1 MKFMKKTFFSFKHFV
16 TLALG
21 LTMSVGAF
29 AGGVLGSD
37 GVNGAV
43 SLSVDKTSL
52 SVNDVVVLTATVSGM
67 TDDTGV
73 GKSKGDCKYTITIPT
88 GVTQQKAPETSLTN
102 DLTDKG
108 ESGNGTYNHG
118 SYTATTVG
126 TYKFGLT
133 VETGSAGNDGVAVS
147 FCPSA
152 PTNLKASN
160 ITPTTMD
167 LSWDAGAQAVTY
179 IVSVNGVE
187 YPEQKETSL
196 SLKNLPSATK
206 QQISIVSK
214 NGDLKSVSSLTG
226 SFSTLAQPQFT
237 MSSVETL
244 NVKLGNNQQQTISV
258 SAANLASDV
267 SLALSTNGGYSIQ
280 DNVSIISKET
290 STLDLILNFVADKIG
305 NFVGT
310 LKATTQYL
318 ADVVIDFSATVSP
331 EVVALNEVA
340 EENVYSSGCTL
351 TWNAIAGAT
360 SYVINVYDANGQA
373 VDGNENV
380 EVDGSATSYEVEN
393 LLPEANYT
401 ITICAKGEGGFV
413 SETSEP
419 ISIRTKKGPVITYV
433 PLSKFSQSVNEKVVK
448 TLYLEGAN
456 LTQDISVSISG
467 EGFSIEEQ
475 SLSQTSSSVKVA
487 FFPTSLGTYEGQIT
501 VSSPEFA
508 NKVIPLSGEACPEA
522 TIALEATDLAI
533 SSFVAN
539 WTAVDNAD
547 RYLLTLKRG
556 SEVIF
561 ENREVVSTNY
571 KVTGCSIG
579 EEYTYSVKVVKNDVS
594 SNKSNDIVVVMP
606 KALVVNESV
615 KDKSIYLNWNN
626 VASSAIYILEL
637 YNNSLDL
644 IATEQTSSYSYE
656 FEGLS
661 ANTAYTYNV
670 IAKIG
675 EEQIELGQKS
685 VRTKSSTYGE
695 QVGNS
700 DFELWDNE
708 SNKSAEPQNWNGFM
722 TAGGQYAGTAAA
734 QCMNSTTD
742 VRPGAVA
749 GSKGVYL
756 YSYKAAGI
764 AEANGNLTVGKINA
778 GAMSA
783 KDQANHNA
791 TIPNNEAFSETMTSR
806 PDSITAW
813 VKLMTNDVNARI
825 SAIIHD
831 DFSFEDPSREEDMK
845 HVVGEAKLNYARV
858 NDKSGNATWQR
869 LSVPFDYATYAS
881 LKLDPKYI
889 LITFTTN
896 ATPGGAAAQV
906 YVDDMALIYKPTLS
920 IADLTKKQ
928 YVGGDV
934 ISLDYSIE
942 GSMSVYNINAEANVV
957 RLELSDA
964 NGSFANPTILTSMKT
979 NYGGTLVGTL
989 PTTLEDGD
997 NYHLRV
1003 VTTNYPMTKEYA
1015 TSISI
1020 RNTPKAPVAI
1030 DATNVS
1036 AVSFTANWKDV
1047 EGATSYEVTVLDNK
1061 REVVATVVTTE
1072 TSATFKGLKSE
1083 TNYSY
1088 TVKVNSSYVTSDS
1101 SNEITLMT
1109 AGGGTITYDGTVN
1122 FSAKNTT
1129 STVSIQ
1135 GIGLVEGEKIY
1146 ITLNDGS
1153 GLFSVD
1159 TSTLPIEGGEI
1170 KVTFN
1175 PSVVG
1180 VHSATVVLKSKL
1192 VNPSVVIPLT
1202 GVVYPSETTTTEA
1215 SEVGLYSFT
1224 ANWSA
1229 VEGADSYDLIIK
1241 ENGTQILNPKGLTST
1256 SYVVENL
1263 KPNTTYTYSVVV
1275 NQNGVSSESSSEQT
1289 VTTLALPVID
1299 NLVIGDLG
1307 TAFFGGEAISKTF
1320 TLSGSNLTEQ
1330 ISAVVSDTENF
1341 SVAVEGNQLT
1351 VSYKPVAVK
1360 DYSAKLTLSHANAT
1374 PVEIAISG
1382 KTALSAPV
1390 VGVATDITNK
1400 SATLSWNDVP
1410 GAMSYMVFV
1419 TRVDDNAPVGNPI
1432 SAESTTCSL
1441 SVARAN
1447 YNKKLSYY
1455 VQAIAGDVRSE
1466 ESDLSQFQ
1474 LFSAA
1479 KLSDATNITETGF
1492 TANFSASA
1500 VAGVAY
1506 KVVVLNENGVEVF
1519 SQTTT
1524 ETSIDVTGLTTNATY
1539 TYTVTTICEGNEQIS
1554 AVSSIQLISASTILE
1569 ATNITETGF
1578 TANFSASAVAG
1589 VEYKVVV
1596 LDENGV
1602 EVFSQT
1608 TTETSIEVTNLKPE
1622 TTYTYT
1628 IATIVG
1634 GNEQVSASATITTD
1648 VAPIEPDPSTSVE
1661 NAEVE
1666 NLVVYPNPTV
1676 DVINVKGVNVRQAV
1690 VYSNVGQQLMNVQS
1704 AQSIDVSTLPAGVY
1718 QLIIVSEE
1726 GTSRSVSFMK
1736 K

>member
-1 MKFMKKTFFSFKHFV
+1 MKKTFFSFKHLV

-21 LTMSVGAF
+21 LTMSVGSVF
-29 AGGVLGSD
+29 GSS
-37 GVNGAV
+37 GTNGTV

-52 SVNDVVVLTATVSGM
+52 SVNDVVVLTATVSEM
-67 TDDTGV
+67 TNGTLG
-73 GKSKGDCKYTITIPT
+73 GSNGDCKYTITIPT
-88 GVTQQKAPETSLTN
+88 GVTTKVEPETSLTN
-102 DLTDKG
+102 DLKDKG
-108 ESGNGTYNHG
+108 KSGNGTYNHG

-167 LSWDAGAQAVTY
+167 LSWDAGVQAVTY
-179 IVSVNGVE
+179 IVSINGVE

-196 SLKNLPSATK
+196 SLENLSSATE

-214 NGDLKSVSSLTG
+214 NGEFKSLSSLTG

-237 MSSVETL
+237 MSSVEAL

-267 SLALSTNGGYSIQ
+267 SLVLSTNGGYSIQ
-280 DNVSIISKET
+280 DNVSTITKET

-318 ADVVIDFSATVSP
+318 ADVVINFSATVSP

-340 EENVYSSGCTL
+340 DENVYSSGCTL

-547 RYLLTLKRG
+547 RYLLTVKRG

-561 ENREVVSTNY
+561 ENQEVVSTNY

-579 EEYTYSVKVVKNDVS
+579 EEYTYSVKVVKNNVS

-626 VASSAIYILEL
+626 VASSAIYTIEL

-644 IATEQTSSYSYE
+644 IATKQTSSCSYE
-656 FEGLS
+656 FGELS
-661 ANTAYTYNV
+661 ANTAYAYNV

-675 EEQIELGQKS
+675 EEQIELGKKS

-708 SNKSAEPQNWNGFM
+708 SNESAEPQNWNGFM
-722 TAGGQYAGTAAA
+722 TAGGSLAGTAAG
-734 QCMNSTTD
+734 QCMESTTE
-742 VRPGAVA
+742 VRPGAVV

-756 YSYKAAGI
+756 YSYKVFGVN
-764 AEANGNLTVGKINA
+764 ANGNLTVGKINA

-783 KDQANHNA
+783 ADQANHNA
-791 TIPNNEAFSETMTSR
+791 TIQNNEAFSETMTSR

-813 VKLMTNDVNARI
+813 VKLMTNDVNARL

-831 DFSFEDPSREEDMK
+831 DFSFQDPSRDEDMQ

-858 NDKSGNATWQR
+858 NDESGNATWQR

-881 LKLDPKYI
+881 LGLDPKYI

-896 ATPGGAAAQV
+896 ATPGGSAAQV
-906 YVDDMALIYKPTLS
+906 YVDDMALIYKPTLEVGNVS
-920 IADLTKKQ
+920 KIQ
-928 YVGGDV
+928 YVSGDV
-934 ISLDYSIE
+934 VSLPYTIE

-997 NYHLRV
+997 NYRLRV
-1003 VTTNYPMTKEYA
+1003 VTTNYPMTMESA
-1015 TSISI
+1015 TPISI

-1036 AVSFTANWKDV
+1036 AVSFTANWEDV

-1088 TVKVNSSYVTSDS
+1088 TVKANSSYVTSDS

-1122 FSAKNTT
+1122 FSATNTT
-1129 STVSIQ
+1129 STFSIQ

-1159 TSTLPIEGGEI
+1159 TSTLPIEGGNI
-1170 KVTFN
+1170 AVTFN

-1202 GVVYPSETTTTEA
+1202 GVVYPLETTTTEA

-1299 NLVIGDLG
+1299 NFVIGDLG
-1307 TAFFGGEAISKTF
+1307 TAFFGGEAISQTF

-1341 SVAVEGNQLT
+1341 SVAVEGDQLT

-1360 DYSAKLTLSHANAT
+1360 DYSAMLTLSHANAT
-1374 PVEIAISG
+1374 SVEIAISG

-1400 SATLSWNDVP
+1400 SATLSWNEVP
-1410 GAMSYMVFV
+1410 GAISYMVFV
-1419 TRVDDNAPVGNPI
+1419 TRVDDNASVGNPI
-1432 SAESTTCSL
+1432 STESTTCSL

-1466 ESDLSQFQ
+1466 NSDSSQFQ

-1500 VAGVAY
+1500 VAGVEY
-1506 KVVVLNENGVEVF
+1506 KVVVLDENGVEVF
-1519 SQTTT
+1519 NQTTA
-1524 ETSIDVTGLTTNATY
+1524 ETSIDVTGLTTNAAY

-1569 ATNITETGF
+1569 ATDITSTGF

-1676 DVINVKGVNVRQAV
+1676 DVINVKGVNVRQAA